1 MNGKKICKSL
11 REIRCRIAQAN
22 DIDFTPHVCTHEGDC
37 AGTCPACESELR
49 YIERQ
54 LLRRTATGKKVALA
68 GLALGA
74 ASLMPMHAQQVATA
88 TPQATTQRPTPRL
101 VDAAPGDT
109 TAVVVR
115 GKVIDKDDQSE
126 CIGASVILEGTN
138 RGTATDIDGNFAI
151 RVPRGSKLKISYVG
165 YKKVTI
171 IGGIGGRLDHTISN
185 IQDIVGFYAKGLD
198 ITMMDARNT
207 FTVLGPGSYM
217 ISNDKADKENTGI
230 SSEPGDPDSYFSV
243 FAYTENAVI
252 SETGSSYPLD
262 HHTITNTYPL
272 GVSNK
277 ISENKA
283 CLTVHEGV
291 VLFLMCH

>member
-22 DIDFTPHVCTHEGDC
+22 DIDFTPNVCTHEGNC

-74 ASLMPMHAQQVATA
+74 ASLMPMHAQQVAPT

-115 GKVIDKDDQSE
+115 GIAIDKNDNE
-126 CIGASVILEGTN
+126 PLIGASVFLKGTKL
-138 RGTATDIDGNFAI
+138 GTATDIDGNFAI
-151 RVPRGSKLKISYVG
+151 RVPKDSQLVIDYVG
-165 YKKVTI
+165 YETQELKV
-171 IGGIGGRLDHTISN
+171 
-185 IQDIVGFYAKGLD
+185 
-198 ITMMDARNT
+198 
-207 FTVLGPGSYM
+207 
-217 ISNDKADKENTGI
+217 KATTAD
-230 SSEPGDPDSYFSV
+230 
-243 FAYTENAVI
+243 
-252 SETGSSYPLD
+252 
-262 HHTITNTYPL
+262 
-272 GVSNK
+272 
-277 ISENKA
+277 
-283 CLTVHEGV
+283 EGV
-291 VLFLMCH
+291 VIALKPKDGILLTDETVTVGAITISTVNDMHAVDADIYIPAVPRRPRR